1 MSSVEYRTFCRD
13 WRDYQ
18 RLTQDCNSAT
28 VTHIRLMCDAQLRQA
43 IDTIHGDKWQSYS
56 VDQALQEIGNITK
69 HSSNPAVARKRFH
82 ALAQTPTEPIREFVV
97 RCKQTAA
104 DCRFTC
110 PSCNSDLTDWM
121 LTDQITCG
129 VQSEALQQE
138 LLLKHS
144 SFSSFEALRSYC
156 EAHESAYR
164 DKHELSMA
172 SATSVA
178 AAVAPVDTAEDIEQ
192 PDPDQAPELAA
203 RMSAHTRQKQGK
215 SHQPAAPCSFC
226 GRAAHTKGRQGCP
239 AHDKFCTQC
248 GKKGHFS
255 TVCRSKTT
263 LSSVRVEPNV
273 VAGVGRGLPRLQ
285 LTVIHPGSRKSR
297 VLSAIAD
304 TGAEVSVMG
313 RSHLTQLGLS
323 PKHLKKTPRRLQ
335 HAAGG
340 GLQVLGT
347 IRMRL
352 CLQDRQITED
362 IFVVAGRYKL
372 SPEWCR
378 DLRRRELSMVTRSE
392 KSKAAY
398 DVGTKELS
406 EMSVGDSV
414 LCQDA
419 RTKAWDRRG
428 VIVEKSPFR
437 KYLVKMQGTG
447 RVTIRNRR
455 HLKLDLQK

>member
-144 SFSSFEALRSYC
+144 SFSSFEALRSYSPDYPFQQVVADMFELNGNMYLSYADRLTGWLEVHHFRSAVTS
-156 EAHESAYR
+156 EALCGVFRQLFHRWGAPQ
-164 DKHELSMA
+164 ELSSDGGPNLSGRPFQLFLRRWGVRWRLS
-172 SATSVA
+172 SAHFPQSNGRA
-178 AAVAPVDTAEDIEQ
+178 EAAVKTAKRIIRE
-192 PDPDQAPELAA
+192 
-203 RMSAHTRQKQGK
+203 HT
-215 SHQPAAPCSFC
+215 
-226 GRAAHTKGRQGCP
+226 
-239 AHDKFCTQC
+239 
-248 GKKGHFS
+248 
-255 TVCRSKTT
+255 
-263 LSSVRVEPNV
+263 
-273 VAGVGRGLPRLQ
+273 GRGGHVNTDEAAQALLMYRNTPLRD
-285 LTVIHPGSRKSR
+285 G
-297 VLSAIAD
+297 
-304 TGAEVSVMG
+304 G
-313 RSHLTQLGLS
+313 RSPAQLALGRHLRDSIPS
-323 PKHLKKTPRRLQ
+323 PSQ
-335 HAAGG
+335 
-340 GLQVLGT
+340 
-347 IRMRL
+347 
-352 CLQDRQITED
+352 
-362 IFVVAGRYKL
+362 RYKL

-378 DLRRRELSMVTRSE
+378 DLRRRELSMVTRGE

-398 DVGTKELS
+398 ECTRLWWNQQ
-406 EMSVGDSV
+406 MGDHNAV
-414 LCQDA
+414 FIHLATQ
-419 RTKAWDRRG
+419 
-428 VIVEKSPFR
+428 EP
-437 KYLVKMQGTG
+437 TG
-447 RVTIRNRR
+447 FNTLDGITFS
-455 HLKLDLQK
+455 LKQKLIFKISRDE

>member
-1 MSSVEYRTFCRD
+1 MPATWSTDELTTMAKESYREHEGER
-13 WRDYQ
+13 
-18 RLTQDCNSAT
+18 
-28 VTHIRLMCDAQLRQA
+28 VTEPGSELRQA

-82 ALAQTPTEPIREFVV
+82 ALAQTPSEPIREFVV

-144 SFSSFEALRSYC
+144 SFSSFEALRSYSQ
-156 EAHESAYR
+156 ALLMYR
-164 DKHELSMA
+164 NTPLRD
-172 SATSVA
+172 
-178 AAVAPVDTAEDIEQ
+178 
-192 PDPDQAPELAA
+192 
-203 RMSAHTRQKQGK
+203 G
-215 SHQPAAPCSFC
+215 
-226 GRAAHTKGRQGCP
+226 
-239 AHDKFCTQC
+239 
-248 GKKGHFS
+248 
-255 TVCRSKTT
+255 
-263 LSSVRVEPNV
+263 
-273 VAGVGRGLPRLQ
+273 
-285 LTVIHPGSRKSR
+285 
-297 VLSAIAD
+297 
-304 TGAEVSVMG
+304 G
-313 RSHLTQLGLS
+313 RSPAQLALGRHLRDSIPS
-323 PKHLKKTPRRLQ
+323 PSQ
-335 HAAGG
+335 
-340 GLQVLGT
+340 
-347 IRMRL
+347 
-352 CLQDRQITED
+352 
-362 IFVVAGRYKL
+362 RYKL

-378 DLRRRELSMVTRSE
+378 DLRRRELSMVTRGE

-455 HLKLDLQK
+455 YLKLDLQK